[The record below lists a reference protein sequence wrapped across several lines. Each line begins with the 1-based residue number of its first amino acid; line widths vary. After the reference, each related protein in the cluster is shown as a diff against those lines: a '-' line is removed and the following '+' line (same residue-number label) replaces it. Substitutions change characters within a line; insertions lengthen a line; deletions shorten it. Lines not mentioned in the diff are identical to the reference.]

1 MRKTIAILQVL
12 LTLFWNSWNFTTALA
27 DDSDVFGM
35 NIEPNVLIL
44 FDSSG
49 SMDDEIFSH
58 PYVPASV
65 YNTPAPY
72 AETKVYRKYTSK
84 SSCGSLPRP
93 CYKVYKDTVAEVPN
107 ATARDALHAS
117 PAVATTKGFWT
128 GNIGG
133 SSVDLFYG
141 NYLNYLAC
149 TSCSVEEPK
158 IAIAKTVVSNI
169 INNTNG
175 IRFGVM
181 KFSNNGSMGNGGA
194 SMVATIGTAKS
205 TMITAINN
213 ISPSGF
219 TPLGEQLSDA
229 GRYFRGETLRNGNTY
244 SSPIQYACQP
254 NFVIMMTD
262 GLQNGS
268 LDVRD
273 IAYNRYANPSTNDHS
288 SFTGTQNII
297 VHTVGFAITPGEKDA
312 ANDVLQTTAQNG
324 GGSFFYSEDAAQLEQ
339 ALQNAISQI
348 LAATFSFAT
357 PVVPTTGTAGVA
369 RAYLASFQSNPSRPF
384 WRGYLKAY
392 NRDADGLIQVDANG
406 IPLASAL
413 QWDAG
418 QQLSTKTASSRTIYT
433 LVGGTRQD
441 FTTGNS
447 NITNAMVNASSSTEK
462 DKIISFTRGV
472 DTYDEDVDGNTS
484 EQRQWKLGDV
494 FHSTP
499 VLVRP
504 PFAASSD
511 SSYNSFKTANAS
523 RTTIILAGANDGMLH
538 AFRES
543 DGEELW
549 SFIPPDQL
557 DDLKD
562 LTATSAQ
569 HDFLVDG
576 SPIAADVK
584 IGSTPTWKTVVMFGL
599 RRGGRYYYALDI
611 TDPNNPLYMWSFTDA
626 KFGETWS
633 EPVIGRI
640 KMSDGTSKYV
650 AFVGGGYDTPANN
663 NTGKAFFV
671 IDIETG
677 AKLWEYH
684 NSGSVSD
691 DRQYMNFSIAAP
703 PRAVDL
709 NNDGHVDRVYIG
721 DVGGQLWKFDF
732 STPATIS
739 GGVITNWNASSTGK
753 RFFVA
758 SPSQAN
764 PPAAGE
770 YYPAQ
775 AIYTPPAVARDIN
788 KNIWVYFGTGDRNH
802 PNNTSSN
809 RFYAIKDTTENN
821 GVATM
826 TQGSYF
832 QESSLTDVTAGTGTV
847 TQGYYIRLGVDDSG
861 NVDNANEKILS
872 AVDAFNGVVFFTTFT
887 PTTATVCNG
896 GGGDA
901 RLYAVNLTTGD
912 AALNLTTGGVL
923 PTGSAAISAA
933 RGIGTGIPSRP
944 IVTIDQNGN
953 IGNPYIITG
962 TTNQQVTNTPVPA
975 LSTKRL
981 VGWREVF

>member
-1 MRKTIAILQVL
+1 MKKAIAILQILSIL
-12 LTLFWNSWNFTTALA
+12 LWNSWNLTVALA
-27 DDSDVFGM
+27 DDSDIFGT

-58 PYVPASV
+58 PYSASTT
-65 YNTPAPY
+65 YSTPAPY
-72 AETKVYRKYTSK
+72 TETKVYRKYTSK

-93 CYKVYKDTVAEVPN
+93 CYKEYAN
-107 ATARDALHAS
+107 AISSVNNSSAQAALS
-117 PAVATTKGFWT
+117 STGYWT
-128 GNIGG
+128 GRIGG
-133 SSVDLFYG
+133 STVDLFYG

-149 TSCSVEEPK
+149 TTCSFQEKK
-158 IAIAKTVVSNI
+158 IVIAKQVVSNI

-175 IRFGVM
+175 VRFGVM
-181 KFSNNGSMGNGGA
+181 KFANNGSMGTGGA
-194 SMVATIGTAKS
+194 GMVATIGTSKAA
-205 TMITAINN
+205 MVTAINAIN
-213 ISPSGF
+213 PSGF

-229 GRYFRGETLRNGNTY
+229 GRYYRGAILRNGTTY

-254 NFVIMMTD
+254 NFVILMTD

-297 VHTVGFAITPGEKDA
+297 VHTVGFAIAAGEKDA
-312 ANDVLQTTAQNG
+312 ANDVLQTAANNG
-324 GGSFFYSEDAAQLEQ
+324 GGTFFYSEDAAQLEQ

-357 PVVPTTGTAGVA
+357 PVVPTTGTSGVA
-369 RAYLASFQSNPSRPF
+369 RAYLASFQSNPTRPF

-406 IPLASAL
+406 IPLSSAL
-413 QWDAG
+413 VWDAG
-418 QQLSTKTASSRTIYT
+418 QQLSTQTASSRTIYT
-433 LVGGTRQD
+433 VIGNTRHD
-441 FTTGNS
+441 FTT
-447 NITNAMVNASSSTEK
+447 TNASITDVMLNASSSTEK
-462 DKIISFTRGV
+462 DDIIRFTRGV
-472 DTYDEDVDGNTS
+472 DEYDEDADGNSS
-484 EQRQWKLGDV
+484 EQRQWKLGDI

-504 PFAASSD
+504 PFAPTIDA
-511 SSYNSFKTANAS
+511 SYNTFKSANAS
-523 RTTIILAGANDGMLH
+523 RTTVLLAGSNDGMLH
-538 AFRES
+538 AFKES
-543 DGEELW
+543 DGAELW
-549 SFIPPDQL
+549 AFIPPDQL

-562 LTATSAQ
+562 LTASSAQ

-584 IGSTPTWKTVVMFGL
+584 IGLTPAWKTIVLFGQ
-599 RRGGRYYYALDI
+599 RRGGKNYYALDI
-611 TDPNNPLYMWSFTDA
+611 TNTSNPTYMWSFTDS
-626 KFGETWS
+626 KMGESWS

-640 KMSDGTSKYV
+640 KLSDNTSKYV
-650 AFVGGGYDTPANN
+650 AFIGGGYDTPSNN
-663 NTGKAFFV
+663 NSGKAFYV
-671 IDIETG
+671 IDLTDG
-677 AKLWEYH
+677 SKLWEYY
-684 NSGSVSD
+684 NPGSVSD
-691 DRQYMNFSIAAP
+691 DRQYMNFSLAAS

-721 DVGGQLWKFDF
+721 DVSGQLWKFDF

-739 GGVITNWNASSTGK
+739 GGVIANWNAAQTGK
-753 RFFVA
+753 RFFVGA
-758 SPSQAN
+758 PSEAN

-775 AIYTPPAVARDIN
+775 GIYTPPALARDAA
-788 KNIWVYFGTGDRNH
+788 KNLWIYFGTGDRNH
-802 PNNTSSN
+802 PNNTSTN
-809 RFYAIKDTTENN
+809 RFYAIKDTTEVN
-821 GVATM
+821 GSAVM

-832 QESSLTDVTAGTGTV
+832 QESSLSNMTSGIGAVS
-847 TQGYYIRLGVDDSG
+847 QGYYIALSSD
-861 NVDNANEKILS
+861 EKVLS
-872 AVDAFNGVVFFTTFT
+872 SADAFASVVFFTTFT
-887 PTTATVCNG
+887 PTTATVCG
-896 GGGDA
+896 GGGGNA
-901 RLYAVNLTTGD
+901 KLYAINLTTGD
-912 AALNLTTGGVL
+912 AALDLTTGGVL
-923 PTGSAAISAA
+923 PAGTAAAA
-933 RGIGTGIPSRP
+933 AFRNIGTGIPSRP
-944 IVTIDQNGN
+944 LITIDQNGN